1 MIEQHS
7 PYIEVQWIVS
17 NNHKTFVVNSNQG
30 KINQG
35 LAVHQLSISSRKKKV
50 KLKGTAIWY
59 FYTDNISSFSCCS
72 RSTLEITPNK
82 CSPRLVIH
90 IKLNEKNLEIDSL
103 LTMLLI
109 THYLVWKIF
118 RQINS
123 IIISLVKT
131 LLSRKFCQKLATLS
145 RIIAF
150 FGSLKK
156 FRETNFFNFNETCCK
171 LISRKKQ
178 VRR

>member
-1 MIEQHS
+1 MLSFQIRE
-7 PYIEVQWIVS
+7 
-17 NNHKTFVVNSNQG
+17 

-35 LAVHQLSISSRKKKV
+35 LAVHQFSISSRKEKKV

-90 IKLNEKNLEIDSL
+90 IKLNEKHRGIDLL

-109 THYLVWKIF
+109 TYYLVWKNF
-118 RQINS
+118 RQINCLVIS
-123 IIISLVKT
+123 IVKT
-131 LLSRKFCQKLATLS
+131 LLSRKFCQKRATYITFS

-150 FGSLKK
+150 LGFIRKISW
-156 FRETNFFNFNETCCK
+156 NELFQLMNHTVNWFHEKNQVKYRK
-171 LISRKKQ
+171 LDNDYTRFL
-178 VRR
+178 V